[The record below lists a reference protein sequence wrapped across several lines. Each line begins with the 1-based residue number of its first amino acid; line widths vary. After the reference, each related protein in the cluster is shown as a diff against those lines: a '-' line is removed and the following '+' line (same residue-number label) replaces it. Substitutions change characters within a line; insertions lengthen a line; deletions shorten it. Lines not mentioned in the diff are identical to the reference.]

1 MTSPLLCSP
10 NHKPDTYY
18 PQVMRVLHVTHS
30 ISSGGAAI
38 AARRIFEATR
48 TQPGIDAHLI
58 VTSPLPA
65 GLSDP
70 HITYFQPKNQR
81 LNIKTEAAA
90 LRLQKSVNPIHRTI
104 GLFPSGLADHI
115 LQGNWDLIHLH
126 WVGLGTL
133 SIREIG
139 QISSTI
145 PTVWTLHDSW
155 PFCGADH
162 HPYFENDDRFIASY
176 TPQSRLPQDSRYDLD
191 AAGFRFKQR
200 HWRSPITLIAPSTFM
215 ADNAKAS
222 ALARDWPITTIPHPI
237 DPKTF
242 HPKGEDQRVT
252 TLTAAGLDPTKPVVL
267 FVSSPGS
274 DFNKGL
280 DLLETAFKEIERRRP
295 DAQLTTIGGPWPRL
309 GLTTRQIANQSSENQ
324 LANWY
329 SAADVVLVP
338 SRLESFS
345 LVAAEAQACGTPVIA
360 FNTSGLID
368 VLAGQPK
375 DTLISTWDATRMGSK
390 AVKLLE
396 SGTSDQLDPTN
407 TWTGK
412 WNPDIVGAAYVGH
425 YEHARG
431 SYGAVTSR
439 SSHDA

>member
-1 MTSPLLCSP
+1 
-10 NHKPDTYY
+10 
-18 PQVMRVLHVTHS
+18 MRVLHVTHS
-30 ISSGGAAI
+30 ITSGGAAI

-48 TQPGIDAHLI
+48 TQPGIHAHLI
-58 VTSPLPA
+58 TTSPLPHS
-65 GLSDP
+65 LTDP

-81 LNIKTEAAA
+81 VNAKVETLA
-90 LRLQKSVNPIHRTI
+90 LRLQKSINPAHRTV
-104 GLFPSGLADHI
+104 GLFASGLADHI

-133 SIREIG
+133 SIKEIG
-139 QISSTI
+139 QISSAV

-162 HPYFENDDRFIASY
+162 PPHFENENRFISGY

-191 AAGFRFKQR
+191 AAVFRAKQR

-222 ALARDWPITTIPHPI
+222 ALAKDWPITTLPHPI
-237 DPKTF
+237 DPKIF
-242 HPKGEDQRVT
+242 HPKGEDNRVR
-252 TLTAAGLDPTKPVVL
+252 TLSSAGLDPSKPVVL

-280 DLLETAFKEIERRRP
+280 DLLEIAFNEIQRRRP
-295 DAQLTTIGGPWPRL
+295 DAQLVTIGGPWPQL
-309 GLTTRQIANQSSENQ
+309 GPHVTQVASQSNEHD

-329 SAADVVLVP
+329 SASDVVLVP

-375 DTLISTWDATRMGSK
+375 YTLIPEWDATQMGGK
-390 AVKLLE
+390 AATLLE
-396 SGTSDQLDPTN
+396 SQTPDAFNPTN
-407 TWTGK
+407 TWNSR
-412 WNPDIVGAAYVGH
+412 WNPDSEGAAYVRN

-431 SYGAVTSR
+431 RYGAVTSR
-439 SSHDA
+439 NPQDA

>member
-1 MTSPLLCSP
+1 
-10 NHKPDTYY
+10 
-18 PQVMRVLHVTHS
+18 MRVLHVTHS
-30 ISSGGAAI
+30 LSGGGAAI

-58 VTSPLPA
+58 VTSPLPV

-70 HITYFQPKNQR
+70 HITYFKPKNQR
-81 LNIKTEAAA
+81 LNAQVESLA
-90 LRLQKSVNPIHRTI
+90 LRLQKSINPAHRTV

-133 SIREIG
+133 SIKEIG
-139 QISSTI
+139 QISSAI

-162 HPYFENDDRFIASY
+162 HPYFENDDRFIAGY

-191 AAGFRFKQR
+191 AAVYRAKQR

-215 ADNAKAS
+215 AHNAKAS
-222 ALARDWPITTIPHPI
+222 ALTKDWPITTIPHPI
-237 DPKTF
+237 DPTTF
-242 HPKGEDQRVT
+242 HPKGEDQRVK
-252 TLTAAGLDPTKPVVL
+252 TLSSAGLDPTKPVVL

-280 DLLETAFKEIERRRP
+280 DLLQVAFKEIQRRRP
-295 DAQLTTIGGPWPRL
+295 DAQLTTIGGPWPQL
-309 GLTTRQIANQSSENQ
+309 GSHAKQFASQKSEHD
-324 LANWY
+324 LAIWY
-329 SAADVVLVP
+329 SAADVFLVP

-345 LVAAEAQACGTPVIA
+345 LVAAEAQSSGTPVLG

-368 VLAGQPK
+368 VLAEQRK
-375 DTLISTWDATRMGSK
+375 DTLIPKWDATQMG
-390 AVKLLE
+390 AQAATLLE
-396 SGTSDQLDPTN
+396 SRTSVEFDPTN
-407 TWTGK
+407 AGTRR

-431 SYGAVTSR
+431 NYGAVTSR
-439 SSHDA
+439 DSKDA